1 MCIRDSYVTFE
12 EIIRFRDW
20 DFCQIQLNYMDA
32 NIQAGLKG
40 LALARRLGV
49 PVVVMEPVKGGS
61 LTMLPEDIRR
71 RLAAVCPCL
80 LYTSTGQTGT
90 LSLVLSEAVS

>member
-1 MCIRDSYVTFE
+1 MLRLGVVDDLLELKRQGKIRWLGFSFHDVYDTFE

-40 LALARRLGV
+40 LALARRPG
-49 PVVVMEPVKGGS
+49 
-61 LTMLPEDIRR
+61 RW
-71 RLAAVCPCL
+71 
-80 LYTSTGQTGT
+80 TGWRNSRGYR
-90 LSLVLSEAVS
+90 